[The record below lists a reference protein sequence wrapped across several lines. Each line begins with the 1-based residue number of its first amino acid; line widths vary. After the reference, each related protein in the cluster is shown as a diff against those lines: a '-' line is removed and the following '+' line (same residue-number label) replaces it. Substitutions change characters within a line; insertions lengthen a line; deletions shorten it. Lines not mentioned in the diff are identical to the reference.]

1 MNWKI
6 RLQNYAF
13 WSGMIGLIGMIVVY
27 FVPGFDYGPVKEILV
42 AGLGLCVTLG
52 IVSDPTTKG
61 AGDSEATKVK
71 TDINDVADQVVKTDG
86 TKVYLGDAAE
96 KEGE

>member
-13 WSGMIGLIGMIVVY
+13 WIGLIGLIGMIVVY

-61 AGDSEATKVK
+61 SGDSEATKVK